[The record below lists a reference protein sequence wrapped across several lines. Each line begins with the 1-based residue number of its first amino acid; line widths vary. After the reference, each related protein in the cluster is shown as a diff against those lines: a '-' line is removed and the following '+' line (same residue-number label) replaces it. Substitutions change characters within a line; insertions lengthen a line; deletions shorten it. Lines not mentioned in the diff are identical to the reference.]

1 MNFKDDLIE
10 YKCLCCNNNYQQK
23 FDEKLQERFFNTYI
37 FWNHD
42 KKLKERF
49 FNTYKFWNHDK
60 DKSILLL
67 RKGVYPY
74 EYMDDLEKFNETSL
88 LEIEDYDSHLNM
100 EILLKQIMHT
110 QKEFVKI
117 LK

>member
-23 FDEKLQERFFNTYI
+23 FDEKLQ
-37 FWNHD
+37 
-42 KKLKERF
+42 ERF